1 MLFLKNE
8 VSISDNLIDFLQTIS
23 LKNLDLTFMSPVK
36 QLSKDNNAFIRF
48 ILPGSKLFYEVSEK
62 PFKSH
67 LVFRL
72 I

>member
-48 ILPGSKLFYEVSEK
+48 ILPGSKLFDEVSEK